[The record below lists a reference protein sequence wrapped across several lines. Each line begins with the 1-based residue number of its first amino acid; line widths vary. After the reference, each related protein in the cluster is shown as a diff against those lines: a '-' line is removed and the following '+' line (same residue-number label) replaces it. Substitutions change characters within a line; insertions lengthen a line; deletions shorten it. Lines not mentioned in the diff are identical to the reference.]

1 MPVVA
6 GRAGEDSADHDAAA
20 AGQGLRQA
28 AAIRVQRRRHL
39 RARVCGGAETGTGGM
54 TNFNSLFVRHEHEDI
69 LKGFPSVLHIVEL
82 SYYIKYYNIRSSSTR
97 SPATRWCRPSGACT
111 CSSPSPHSTAP
122 TMSRARLFSCPP

>member
-39 RARVCGGAETGTGGM
+39 RARVCGGAETGTGGL
-54 TNFNSLFVRHEHEDI
+54 TNFNSLFVRHEDI
-69 LKGFPSVLHIVEL
+69 LKGFPSVLHT
-82 SYYIKYYNIRSSSTR
+82 YR
-97 SPATRWCRPSGACT
+97 
-111 CSSPSPHSTAP
+111 
-122 TMSRARLFSCPP
+122 